1 MLHIADEKA
10 EAILSGLKT
19 YSLVEASEIELD
31 DVVQTV
37 YYFRPNPSFVA
48 FLIFAREMI
57 KKPENF
63 TQFTGMRRSPFL
75 K

>member
-1 MLHIADEKA
+1 MAEEKA
-10 EAILSGLKT
+10 EAVLSGLKA

-57 KKPENF
+57 NKPESFNL
-63 TQFTGMRRSPFL
+63 FTGMRRSPFL